1 MNKTMMLSAL
11 AALSLG
17 AAGPA
22 FAHPKLVSSTPA
34 AAATVSAPR
43 QVTLTFSE
51 TLLPALSGAEVV
63 MTGMPGMKDHPPMKI
78 NGAKTSVAADGKT
91 LQIAFGRPLGAGSYA
106 VNWHAVSGDTHRV
119 TGSVTFTVR

>member
-1 MNKTMMLSAL
+1 MKKTMMLSAL
-11 AALSLG
+11 TALSLG
-17 AAGPA
+17 VAAPA

-51 TLLPALSGAEVV
+51 TLMPALSGAEIV
-63 MTGMPGMKDHPPMKI
+63 MSGMPGMKDHPPMKI
-78 NGAKTSVAADGKT
+78 NGARTSVGADGKT
-91 LQIAFGRPLGAGSYA
+91 LQITFGRPLGAGSYA
-106 VNWHAVSGDTHRV
+106 ISWHAVSGDTHRV